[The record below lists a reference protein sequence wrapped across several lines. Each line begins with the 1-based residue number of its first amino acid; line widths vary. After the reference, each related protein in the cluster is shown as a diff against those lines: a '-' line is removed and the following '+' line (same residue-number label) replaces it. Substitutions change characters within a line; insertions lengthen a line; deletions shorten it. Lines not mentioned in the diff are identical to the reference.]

1 MTMNSINVI
10 MIGIAI
16 CDLFN
21 MSFNVYDTTIVLLES
36 ADKCRPPASYATKLF
51 GFWSSAF
58 EDHTRRLSSLFGVMM
73 ALTRCLIIK
82 NALNPK
88 FEFFSKPLYALLS
101 MFIAFVLSTILT
113 ILFWSRYELVE
124 VKAWTPPLECTGFP
138 PGYTVPRYKSSMDDA
153 WLLKPM
159 LSLQVF
165 SVIDGLIKIIPTLMF
180 PILTIIL
187 VRELKKRLLPE
198 EMRPWESPLPMESK
212 VDPRNYDDLLEIVSS
227 IRSQIGEQPVDIM
240 IIGCEPLADMIQNSK
255 TLPYSQI
262 RGFPESKIN
271 DHHQKLVF
279 GELGGKNVVCVQGR
293 LDKNEHNMDLAL
305 CALPVR
311 VMQLL
316 GAKIMIVSNTA
327 VGINGKLKQGDL
339 MVIKDH
345 IFLPGL
351 AGWSP
356 LNGCGDERY
365 GSPFV
370 PVHNAY
376 DKELRKLAIEVGRKN
391 NRFLQE
397 GIFTMTGGPQL
408 ETSAE
413 LRLLR
418 KFGADA
424 VGSSTCHEVT
434 VARHCGVKVLGF
446 AWITNGLDSDDA
458 LDASKQ
464 FGPQELEV
472 LMETVKEI
480 KI

>member
-1 MTMNSINVI
+1 
-10 MIGIAI
+10 
-16 CDLFN
+16 
-21 MSFNVYDTTIVLLES
+21 
-36 ADKCRPPASYATKLF
+36 
-51 GFWSSAF
+51 
-58 EDHTRRLSSLFGVMM
+58 MM

-124 VKAWTPPLECTGFP
+124 VKAWTPPLDCTGFP

-159 LSLQVF
+159 LSLQIF

-187 VRELKKRLLPE
+187 VRELKKAAASRRNASVGSEKHE
-198 EMRPWESPLPMESK
+198 ENSKSHQATKLVILMTITYMAAEGPLGIIYVVQGFVTQP
-212 VDPRNYDDLLEIVSS
+212 PGIV
-227 IRSQIGEQPVDIM
+227 SQIGEQPVDIM

-271 DHHQKLVF
+271 DKNENLIF

-316 GAKIMIVSNTA
+316 GAKIMIVSNAA
-327 VGINGKLKQGDL
+327 VSINGKHKRGDL

-370 PVHNAY
+370 PVHDAY
-376 DKELRKLAIEVGRKN
+376 DKELRKLAIEVAREN
-391 NRFLQE
+391 NRSLQE

-408 ETSAE
+408 ETTAE

-418 KFGADA
+418 KFGADV
-424 VGSSTCHEVT
+424 VGTSTCHEVT

-446 AWITNGLDSDDA
+446 AWIVDSDSDDA
-458 LDASKQ
+458 LDAFKQ
-464 FGPQELEV
+464 FGHEELEFFV
-472 LMETVKEI
+472 EIIKEI

>member
-124 VKAWTPPLECTGFP
+124 VKAWTPPLDCTGFP

-159 LSLQVF
+159 LSLQIF

-187 VRELKKRLLPE
+187 VRELKKAAASRRNASVGSEKHE
-198 EMRPWESPLPMESK
+198 E
-212 VDPRNYDDLLEIVSS
+212 
-227 IRSQIGEQPVDIM
+227 
-240 IIGCEPLADMIQNSK
+240 NSK
-255 TLPYSQI
+255 S
-262 RGFPESKIN
+262 
-271 DHHQKLVF
+271 HQATKLVILMTITYMAAE
-279 GELGGKNVVCVQGR
+279 GPLGIIYVVQGFVTQ
-293 LDKNEHNMDLAL
+293 
-305 CALPVR
+305 PP
-311 VMQLL
+311 
-316 GAKIMIVSNTA
+316 GIV
-327 VGINGKLKQGDL
+327 
-339 MVIKDH
+339 
-345 IFLPGL
+345 
-351 AGWSP
+351 
-356 LNGCGDERY
+356 
-365 GSPFV
+365 
-370 PVHNAY
+370 
-376 DKELRKLAIEVGRKN
+376 
-391 NRFLQE
+391 
-397 GIFTMTGGPQL
+397 
-408 ETSAE
+408 
-413 LRLLR
+413 
-418 KFGADA
+418 
-424 VGSSTCHEVT
+424 
-434 VARHCGVKVLGF
+434 
-446 AWITNGLDSDDA
+446 
-458 LDASKQ
+458 
-464 FGPQELEV
+464 
-472 LMETVKEI
+472 
-480 KI
+480 